1 MAKKTSTTPVVF
13 SKGADSRGR
22 DLFMLLNHFIKGTV
36 RLEKTL
42 TDDKIGYPLKGQNF
56 ENPAPKE

>member
-1 MAKKTSTTPVVF
+1 MAEETSTIPIVF
-13 SKGADSRGR
+13 SKEADSRGR
-22 DLFMLLNHFIKGTV
+22 DLFMLVNHFIRGTI

-42 TDDKIGYPLKGQNF
+42 ADDKIGDPLKVQVF